1 MAHKSQTVA
10 RLQHKYALS
19 PVTALAFHNAEPG
32 QVLLLAGED
41 TWLKVYDVKTSRL
54 LGQLKIFASQPI
66 HGIYIPPP
74 ESDKSHSEPGVLIW
88 GGPSVTLLPPS
99 SLQALISG
107 TTPTAAA
114 PPEFKAPDWL
124 YDGILFPCRRNSP
137 SDPVAGVLVTAHNEI
152 LPFSVN
158 ANTATTTPTT
168 TTTNLTFGPLA
179 SPSRPILYSA
189 SLRLLPPSKAADAT
203 NNDNDNDDSRDA
215 TTVLVAAGTVFGEII
230 VWKYHHHHYS
240 PGSKQQ
246 PQCQVLHV
254 FTGHEGSIFGV
265 SFSDEME
272 LAPDDD
278 DGVGSGGGQ
287 QVRARLLVSC
297 SDDRTVRV
305 WDVSEWGDGGGR
317 GGEHGRVD
325 ERVLGEARETGFGGG
340 GAANSGSD
348 AGGDSEAG
356 RGSVGDRAR
365 CVAVAMGHVS
375 RIWHVRFGAVVRSG
389 ASGRGGVVEVYSF
402 GEDSSRQKWELD
414 VDWARW
420 VAEGQAGM
428 LRHRGASTCHSGK
441 NIWSV
446 AVSDSGGV
454 EEPLIATGGA
464 DGRIVVAGRIPGRC
478 SFDGYEDL
486 DVTMTIDEV
495 LQSLPPGRHPPS
507 LEVRTTKHAKHTKQ
521 TFQRYAFL
529 SDRVM
534 AATASGRLLLATM
547 GDPLLWEELAL
558 PEAIASDLRRYNVLK
573 SPARDTALLGS
584 PSGRVYLF
592 RKGHEVCQ
600 IAEFPGKISDIVLV
614 NTSPNC
620 TLDEQHSDWHVV
632 VSVLGLDH
640 AFYLHFSG
648 ATGTYAQR
656 TVRLPEHYIITAAA
670 FSREV
675 LVLGTRTGSVATFT
689 IEPHTDEY
697 RLQASRRDCKT
708 KDAITSIV
716 PIPGNASALLATCR
730 DGKYRIYHVP
740 AVLSGSARAA
750 SLPTLQH
757 EIASP
762 LNTLE
767 VAFFTVP
774 LPDDTTPPSRRI
786 RKGRRDLILQ
796 GFHGPHFL
804 SYNATTDAVLARVP
818 CGGAHR
824 PFASVSAPH
833 DPGQTRLVFSKAGE
847 LRVVSQA
854 AAAERVLVPGGH
866 GREIRAVA
874 ASPSTL
880 SAAECTR
887 RLGNGGGSGG
897 SEAGLVAT
905 AAEDTTIRIWRRRA
919 SSPRALPSSRA
930 QIPTTT
936 TPSSPPRTTP
946 RPPTSPDAEYL
957 TPLVTLQG
965 HSAGIQTLRWAP
977 TAHGTH
983 LLSSAGSE
991 ELFVWR
997 LSRVGGC
1004 GSSSGP
1010 GSGSGTGRALGQGE
1024 DSELVREQEQDMLAV
1039 VREAVWDD
1047 GTSGGDLRV
1056 VDFDVADFSRVT
1068 GVDGS
1073 QGQATYADSENRE
1086 EEEGNEYKEGAEE
1099 GDGRVV
1105 LLISMVLSDS
1115 SVRSYVYSSPGSSP
1129 TTPPGSSSSSSSST
1143 PTPTTTPPEPS
1154 TAGTFTKLASARY
1167 TGACPTQVRHLRAD
1181 GEAVHVLTAFTDG
1194 HIAVWTT
1201 TTTTT
1206 TTAAAA
1212 AGGSDEFA
1220 LALTARLHQ
1229 SSIKSLDLSCAPGSA
1244 RWLVSTGGD
1253 DNALGFLDLAWDR
1266 HTGQYTV
1273 LGRYRVRD
1281 AHAAAITGLCV
1292 VANGEGEEEEEEEEE
1307 ARGMMKRMMQVA
1319 SVGND
1324 QRIKLWRVE
1333 RGGGAGGG
1341 LRVAFLDDRYS
1352 SVADAGDLELIA
1364 PGKLMVGGVGMEVWD
1379 VTGDGIEQ
1387 GS

>member
-1 MAHKSQTVA
+1 

-189 SLRLLPPSKAADAT
+189 SLRLLPP
-203 NNDNDNDDSRDA
+203 DA

-278 DGVGSGGGQ
+278 DDGGRGGSGGGQ
-287 QVRARLLVSC
+287 QARARLLVSC

-305 WDVSEWGDGGGR
+305 WDVSERGDGRG

-340 GAANSGSD
+340 GGAGSGSA

-389 ASGRGGVVEVYSF
+389 ASGRGGAVEVYSF

-420 VAEGQAGM
+420 FAEGQAGT

-464 DGRIVVAGRIPGRC
+464 DGRIVVAGRIPGRR

-495 LQSLPPGRHPPS
+495 LQSLPRGRHPQS
-507 LEVRTTKHAKHTKQ
+507 VEVQTTKHAKHTKQ

-547 GDPLLWEELAL
+547 GDPLLWEEVAL
-558 PEAIASDLRRYNVLK
+558 PEAIASDLQRYNVLK
-573 SPARDTALLGS
+573 SPARDTVLLGS

-592 RKGHEVCQ
+592 RKGHEACQ
-600 IAEFPGKISDIVLV
+600 VAEFPGKISDIILV
-614 NTSPNC
+614 NTSPNRA
-620 TLDEQHSDWHVV
+620 LDEQHSDWHAII
-632 VSVLGLDH
+632 SVLGLDH
-640 AFYLHFSG
+640 AFYLHYSG

-656 TVRLPEHYIITAAA
+656 IVRLPEHYIVTAAA
-670 FSREV
+670 FSREA

-689 IEPHTDEY
+689 IEPHTNEY
-697 RLQASRRDCKT
+697 MLQASRRDCKT

-730 DGKYRIYHVP
+730 DGKCRIYHVP
-740 AVLSGSARAA
+740 AVLSGSSRAT
-750 SLPTLQH
+750 SLLTLQH

-767 VAFFTVP
+767 AAFFTVP
-774 LPDDTTPPSRRI
+774 LPDDTSPPNRRI
-786 RKGRRDLILQ
+786 HRRSRDLILQ

-880 SAAECTR
+880 SAAD
-887 RLGNGGGSGG
+887 
-897 SEAGLVAT
+897 EAGLVAT

-919 SSPRALPSSRA
+919 SSPRVPPSSH
-930 QIPTTT
+930 
-936 TPSSPPRTTP
+936 
-946 RPPTSPDAEYL
+946 AEYL

-977 TAHGTH
+977 TPHGTH

-997 LSRVGGC
+997 LAR
-1004 GSSSGP
+1004 
-1010 GSGSGTGRALGQGE
+1010 
-1024 DSELVREQEQDMLAV
+1024 LVREQEQDMLAV
-1039 VREAVWDD
+1039 VREAVWGD
-1047 GTSGGDLRV
+1047 GTPGGDLRV
-1056 VDFDVADFSRVT
+1056 VDFDVVDFGRVT
-1068 GVDGS
+1068 G
-1073 QGQATYADSENRE
+1073 
-1086 EEEGNEYKEGAEE
+1086 E

-1115 SVRSYVYSSPGSSP
+1115 SVRSYVYSSPGNPP
-1129 TTPPGSSSSSSSST
+1129 TTPPGSSST
-1143 PTPTTTPPEPS
+1143 
-1154 TAGTFTKLASARY
+1154 SARY

-1206 TTAAAA
+1206 TAAAAAVAA
-1212 AGGSDEFA
+1212 AGGSGSFA

-1229 SSIKSLDLSCAPGSA
+1229 SSIKSLDLSSAPTGSA

-1266 HTGQYTV
+1266 HTGTYAV
-1273 LGRYRVRD
+1273 LGRYRIRD

-1292 VANGEGEEEEEEEEE
+1292 VANGEE
-1307 ARGMMKRMMQVA
+1307 APGMMRMTMQVA

-1324 QRIKLWRVE
+1324 QRIKLWCVE

-1341 LRVAFLDDRYS
+1341 LRVALLDDRYS